1 MTWGNFTVTH
11 IVSLVIAIGIV
22 VGLYFLLRK
31 RSDKVKTA
39 VLFVLSFSGIAAIIF
54 NLIKWGS
61 PLEYLPL
68 HLCSIAAIVL
78 PIAVITRS
86 KVLNN
91 LLCLWSLGALCAL
104 VMNNGQ
110 ADYEIFSD
118 VFAFYYFPH
127 IIEFGIPILMFALK
141 LTEKDYKT
149 IISTLIITFVTYT
162 AIHFIKVGLNSYCEN
177 NKILDPSGALII
189 VNYMYSITPSIPILE
204 FFWKI
209 IPHSYYYLLIVLP
222 IIVVYL
228 ALLYTPQFIKKLKTK
243 NA

>member
-91 LLCLWSLGALCAL
+91 LLCL
-104 VMNNGQ
+104 
-110 ADYEIFSD
+110 
-118 VFAFYYFPH
+118 
-127 IIEFGIPILMFALK
+127 
-141 LTEKDYKT
+141 
-149 IISTLIITFVTYT
+149 
-162 AIHFIKVGLNSYCEN
+162 
-177 NKILDPSGALII
+177 
-189 VNYMYSITPSIPILE
+189 
-204 FFWKI
+204 
-209 IPHSYYYLLIVLP
+209 
-222 IIVVYL
+222 
-228 ALLYTPQFIKKLKTK
+228 
-243 NA
+243 